1 MVTRSVKIGLFFIV
15 ITALTTYYLMK
26 SADWLMKGGTYRL
39 YAYLDDATGLLEDS
53 GILIA
58 GVEVGKI
65 EHIVLEGD
73 RAKLTI
79 EIYDR
84 IPVYKDAFLYKEMQ
98 SMLGTSMLLLSP
110 GADKE
115 HPLKDGDWITRVQS
129 KTGLNYTID
138 KAKAIA
144 NRTETIVNNIGDF
157 VEREDFQKK
166 MSDLVDL
173 LTKVSKASAQN
184 VEANLALLRI
194 TLKNMAELTGKV
206 NANFDRNL
214 AQMEKLIANTIAIT
228 EKANKLLGDNDKAIS
243 ESLQSVRDSL
253 QALSAQIK
261 DAQETL
267 NSAKTTMKNMEEITT
282 RIKDGEGNLGKV
294 LKDDKLYENISN
306 IAEKASDYADSTLGM
321 QVQVDFHTE
330 FRAVNRNFQN
340 EFNIKL
346 QPRDD
351 RYYLIGV
358 VDDPAGRTF
367 EKTTVTEVT
376 DPAVTPSTRTV
387 IEKEKKTDDGVKF
400 NLQIARTFGDVTL
413 RGGIFENKG
422 GAAIDYLPWK
432 YWQVS
437 SEVFDFTSSDTPN
450 LRAFTNIYP
459 FRWST
464 VEPFN
469 WLYITGG
476 ADDILRNSAR
486 DYFVGIGLTFTD
498 NDLKGV
504 IGTAGGAA
512 AGAVK

>member
-1 MVTRSVKIGLFFIV
+1 MTRLAKIGIFFIV
-15 ITALTTYYLMK
+15 ALSFTAYYMMK
-26 SADWLMKGGTYRL
+26 TADWLMKGNTYRL

-53 GILIA
+53 AILIA

-65 EHIVLEGD
+65 EHILLEGD
-73 RAKLTI
+73 RARLSLK
-79 EIYDR
+79 IYER
-84 IPVYKDAFLYKEMQ
+84 IPVYRDAFLYKEMQ

-110 GADKE
+110 GTDKE
-115 HPLKDGDWITRVQS
+115 HPLKDGDWIAHVQS

-144 NRTETIVNNIGDF
+144 NRAEGIVNNIGDF

-173 LTKVSKASAQN
+173 LTKISKSSAQN
-184 VEANLALLRI
+184 VEANLALIRI

-214 AQMEKLIANTIAIT
+214 AQMEKLVANTIALT

-282 RIKDGEGNLGKV
+282 RIKDGEGNLGKA
-294 LKDDKLYENISN
+294 LKDDKLYENLSN

-321 QVQVDFHTE
+321 QVHVDFHSE
-330 FRAVNRNFQN
+330 FRTLDQNFQN

-367 EKTTVTEVT
+367 EKTTVTEIT
-376 DPAVTPSTRTV
+376 DPAVSPSPRTV
-387 IEKEKKTDDGVKF
+387 IEKERKTDEGVKL

-422 GAAIDYLPWK
+422 GAAVDYLPWK

-437 SEVFDFTSSDTPN
+437 SEIFDFTSGDTPN
-450 LRAFTNIYP
+450 LRAFTNVYP

-464 VEPFN
+464 MEPFN
-469 WLYITGG
+469 WLYLTGG

-498 NDLKGV
+498 NDLKGI

-512 AGAVK
+512 TNAVK